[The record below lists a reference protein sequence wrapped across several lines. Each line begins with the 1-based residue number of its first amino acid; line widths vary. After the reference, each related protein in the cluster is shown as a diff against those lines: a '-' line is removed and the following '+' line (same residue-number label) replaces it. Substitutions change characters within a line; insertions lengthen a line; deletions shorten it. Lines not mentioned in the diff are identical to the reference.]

1 MELASRVI
9 VKNKKLAH
17 QHRKANPSGFEYLG
31 AHPNGVCRYYSDA
44 PAFRLGDAL
53 KAQLEKSGEAIGNL
67 IFFQPFSEQWYA
79 CAFEDGELIHEQ
91 LGALDELEREFAYQ
105 LHHSDHVLVANNAPH
120 TDSTPSLSF
129 YGDKQIVVPAMTQED
144 WLPFA
149 LAPVNKMGLR
159 PLVGGVLLLVTLS
172 VVALLN
178 IDGKPA
184 PIVESK
190 STESTEP
197 TFEQAFAE
205 KKLAYPMLMNALALS
220 VEARTLPEPMRLTS
234 VSFDGQQL
242 VAKVDDGEVRSKVK
256 RQWLALNPRF
266 NEAKRDNSEYVFDT
280 PPSEGW
286 QAFDVTGYRQDAI
299 DALELLGAEV
309 ELKDIKHVAGI
320 DVHTVRFTTT
330 GKLGKLPVIAS
341 LLNTPFVTASELKLE
356 TDGENIKQFTLQI
369 EIQGVSRDE

>member
-53 KAQLEKSGEAIGNL
+53 KAQLEKSGEAISNL

-105 LHHSDHVLVANNAPH
+105 LHHSKHVLVADNAPH

-149 LAPVNKMGLR
+149 LAPVNRMGLR
-159 PLVGGVLLLVTLS
+159 PLIGGVLLLVTLS

-178 IDGKPA
+178 IDSQPT

-220 VEARTLPEPMRLTS
+220 VEARTLPEPMGLTS
-234 VSFDGQQL
+234 IHFDGQQL
-242 VAKVDDGEVRSKVK
+242 VAKVDDGDVRSKVK
-256 RQWLALNPRF
+256 RQWLSLTPRF

-280 PPSEGW
+280 PPTEGW

-299 DALELLGAEV
+299 DALELLSAEV
-309 ELKDIKHVAGI
+309 ELRGIKRVAEI
-320 DVHTVRFTTT
+320 DVHTVRLTTT

-341 LLNTPFVTASELKLE
+341 LLNAPFVTASELTLE